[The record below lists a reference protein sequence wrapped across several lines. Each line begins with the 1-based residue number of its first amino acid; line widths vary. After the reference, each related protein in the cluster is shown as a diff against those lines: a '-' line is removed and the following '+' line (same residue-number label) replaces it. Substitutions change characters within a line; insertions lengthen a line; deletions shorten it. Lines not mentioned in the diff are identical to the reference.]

1 MADLTRFLEAQRTTY
16 DRALDELRA
25 GRKRSHWMWYVFPQ
39 LAGLG
44 FSTTSQHYGI
54 SGLDEAQAY
63 LAHPVLGARLLE
75 CVETLLALPATLS
88 ASDIFGYPDDLKL
101 RSCATLFATASG
113 PGSPFE
119 RLLDRFYAGARDE
132 RTVTL
137 LEHG

>member
-1 MADLTRFLEAQRTTY
+1 VVRVPAARRSGLQYDLATLWN
-16 DRALDELRA
+16 L
-25 GRKRSHWMWYVFPQ
+25 
-39 LAGLG
+39 
-44 FSTTSQHYGI
+44 
-54 SGLDEAQAY
+54 GLDEAKAY

-75 CVETLLALPATLS
+75 CVDTLLALPATLS

-101 RSCATLFATASG
+101 RSCATLFAIASG

-119 RLLDRFYAGARDE
+119 RLLDRFYDGARDE